1 MGVIA
6 KEDITKLLNDWYVE
20 IRSHH
25 VIKARK
31 LKEEIDKKINNIE
44 PDQEI
49 LIYYSLLD
57 FRYKILIED
66 FEHHLNEELVISED
80 TNKFLQY
87 YYHFFK
93 FIYATGIGNYSNAK
107 KHCEYAEKLL
117 ESIPDEAEKAE
128 FNYRASVFYYL
139 IDQCVETV
147 NCALKAKQFFSKNP
161 GYEVKLAASENM
173 LGMAYT
179 ALREFHLAEKHL
191 IASINIL
198 QELDEKSL
206 ILKVNYNL
214 GLLYADQ
221 NFSELAIRYLSESFE
236 DEEKDYK
243 TMFLLARE
251 YFKIVKKEEVTTYI
265 EKGLKVCNK
274 EYIHHFNILKAL
286 NDQLP
291 IEQLEEITKDAIE
304 YFKSEDL
311 WHYVKNYAKE
321 LAIGLF
327 DKDNYKKSSG
337 YFILS
342 YKAEEKLLERG
353 KLK

>member
-1 MGVIA
+1 MSTGVIT

-20 IRSHH
+20 MRSRY

-57 FRYKILIED
+57 FRYKMLIGNYK
-66 FEHHLNEELVISED
+66 HHLDEDLVISED
-80 TNKFLQY
+80 TDKFLQY

-93 FIYATGIGNYSNAK
+93 FIYATEIGNYSNAK
-107 KHCEYAEKLL
+107 KHCECAEKLL
-117 ESIPDEAEKAE
+117 EFIPDEAEKAE
-128 FNYRASVFYYL
+128 FNYRASVFYYY
-139 IDQCVETV
+139 IDQCVETI
-147 NCALKAKQFFSKNP
+147 NYASKAKQFFSKNA
-161 GYEVKLAASENM
+161 GYEVKLAFSENS

-179 ALREFHLAEKHL
+179 AIREFDLAEKHL
-191 IASINIL
+191 IAALNIL
-198 QELDEKSL
+198 QELNEKSL
-206 ILKVNYNL
+206 ILKVKYNL

-251 YFKIVKKEEVTTYI
+251 HLKIGKKEEVTTFI
-265 EKGLKVCNK
+265 EKGLKACNK
-274 EYIHHFNILKAL
+274 EYIHHFNILKSMNEESPL
-286 NDQLP
+286 
-291 IEQLEEITKDAIE
+291 EQLEEITKDAIE
-304 YFKSEDL
+304 YFKNEDL

-321 LAIGLF
+321 LAIRLF
-327 DKDNYKKSSG
+327 DKNNYKKSSE

-342 YKAEEKLLERG
+342 YKAEEKLLEWG
-353 KLK
+353 K